1 MVVTNSLVIKIKK
14 VGSGGGLSIREERR
28 IYCPPSR
35 IQKERI
41 NLEDVFVMDEDGDV
55 IEGAKNTKLGYSECL
70 SLFMIP
76 FKFRNAGCCIHSHSI
91 DANLISALYYKECS
105 KNYHK
110 GDTIS
115 VHQCRSEFRIK
126 NQEMIKGIKRGSN
139 NEYHSNDDTLV
150 VPIIDNALHESDLA
164 DNLHKTIDEYPLTNA
179 VLVRN
184 HGIFIWGKTWQE
196 AKLMAECYHYLFKLK
211 LDAIKYGLDWL
222 LE

>member
-1 MVVTNSLVIKIKK
+1 MIYCDLLLLSIKIKSL
-14 VGSGGGLSIREERR
+14 GSGGGLSIREKSL

-41 NLEDVFVMDEDGDV
+41 NSEDIFVMNEDGDV
-55 IEGAKNTKLGYSECL
+55 IERAKNTKLEYSECL

-76 FKFRNAGCCIHSHSI
+76 FKVRNAGCCIHSHSI
-91 DANLISALYYKECS
+91 DANLISALYYSKCS
-105 KNYHK
+105 KNHTI
-110 GDTIS
+110 GDTTS
-115 VHQCRSEFRIK
+115 DHECRGEFCIT
-126 NQEMIKGIKRGSN
+126 NQEMIKGIKRGSSDG
-139 NEYHSNDDTLV
+139 YHSNTDTLV

-164 DNLHKTIDEYPLTNA
+164 GNFYKTIVEYPLTNA

-211 LDAIKYGLDWL
+211 LDATKYGLD
-222 LE
+222 